1 VESLHCLRTT
11 GMPIRQMLHF
21 AERVRQDASNIPQR
35 IALNHRKAVLD
46 HIAEQQEYLKAVEAK
61 IAHYRNQ

>member
-1 VESLHCLRTT
+1 
-11 GMPIRQMLHF
+11 MLHF

-46 HIAEQQEYLKAVEAK
+46 HIAAQQEYLKAVEAK

>member
-1 VESLHCLRTT
+1 MHCSNALT
-11 GMPIRQMLHF
+11 GDQVWVVCLKPQPIGPAARG
-21 AERVRQDASNIPQR
+21 R

-46 HIAEQQEYLKAVEAK
+46 HIAAQQEYLKAVEAK